1 MTIQLSKQFYQL
13 FVGVLGLEAVVTS
26 FFISCMVFLYVLYAI
41 IFANLKSF
49 LQILEC
55 VFMLYTI
62 NIILRLFSLAL
73 LRLSNT
79 WLMLIVSHCL
89 ECQSFV
95 QVKVSLEGFSYL
107 FMIRNEVFGF
117 DSGDFIVSLNITAKE
132 RCNYFEFLIIFDS
145 M

>member
-1 MTIQLSKQFYQL
+1 M
-13 FVGVLGLEAVVTS
+13 
-26 FFISCMVFLYVLYAI
+26 
-41 IFANLKSF
+41 
-49 LQILEC
+49 
-55 VFMLYTI
+55 
-62 NIILRLFSLAL
+62 AL

-95 QVKVSLEGFSYL
+95 QGKVSLEGFFYL